1 MIYSI
6 LQLVIVMRRQFKS
19 KRRFRKSFIG
29 FILLI
34 VITLII
40 NINLVDNLSA
50 GFTFEKKKLPF
61 KIDFDKEKLLLYLGL
76 NRIDKETKTIE
87 TEIPTFN
94 EVELPSR
101 TIYIYNTHQTEEYKD
116 GNILDASKQLKQ
128 KLEENN
134 INVILETTDI
144 AKEIRSKGLLY
155 KDSYKITRS
164 LLEKNKNDNISL
176 YIDLHRDSSS
186 KKVTTTTIDEKSYAK
201 VMFVI
206 GGKHETYKDNYR
218 VADELNKLFKNYN
231 KTLTRGIYVRKSSS
245 YNQDLANNVI
255 LIELGGQNNTME
267 EINNTI
273 NVLADI
279 IIYYIGE

>member
-1 MIYSI
+1 MILS
-6 LQLVIVMRRQFKS
+6 LVINLN
-19 KRRFRKSFIG
+19 FI
-29 FILLI
+29 
-34 VITLII
+34 
-40 NINLVDNLSA
+40 DNLST
-50 GFTFEKKKLPF
+50 GFVFEKKKLPF
-61 KIDFDKEKLLLYLGL
+61 KIDFDKEKILLYLGL
-76 NRIDKETKTIE
+76 NRIDKETKTTEIE
-87 TEIPTFN
+87 TPTFN

-116 GNILDASKQLKQ
+116 GTILDASKVLKQ

-134 INVILETTDI
+134 IKVILEKTDI

-186 KKVTTTTIDEKSYAK
+186 KTVTTATIDNKSYAK

-206 GGKHETYKDNYR
+206 GGKHKTYKENYR
-218 VADELNKLFKNYN
+218 VANELNKLFKNYN

-245 YNQDLANNVI
+245 YNQDLANNII

-273 NVLADI
+273 DVLTDI